1 MQNKTCRD
9 ACVHICHAGT
19 KERRVRNAEH
29 GFTLIELMITVAV
42 VGILAAIAFPSYQEY
57 LLRSRRVEA
66 QDLLG
71 EAAARQ
77 ERWRAQNGSYTT
89 TVTDLKLAHGNTSEH
104 GYYTLS
110 MAKATNDGGYTLTA
124 TRTASQSA
132 DRKCGDFTLNAAG
145 IKGVSAGTLANC
157 WR

>member
-1 MQNKTCRD
+1 MSTPWTSPLHQRP
-9 ACVHICHAGT
+9 A
-19 KERRVRNAEH
+19 RNAER

-42 VGILAAIAFPSYQEY
+42 VGILAAIAYPSYQEY
-57 LLRSRRVEA
+57 ILRSRRVEA
-66 QDLLG
+66 QSLLG

-89 TVTDLKLAHGNTSEH
+89 TVSNLKLPYANQSEH

-110 MAKATNDGGYTLTA
+110 ISQVAGDGGYTLKA
-124 TRTASQSA
+124 TRAASQTA
-132 DRKCGDFTLNAAG
+132 DTRCGDFTLDALG
-145 IKGVSAGTLANC
+145 VKGVSAGTVDNC